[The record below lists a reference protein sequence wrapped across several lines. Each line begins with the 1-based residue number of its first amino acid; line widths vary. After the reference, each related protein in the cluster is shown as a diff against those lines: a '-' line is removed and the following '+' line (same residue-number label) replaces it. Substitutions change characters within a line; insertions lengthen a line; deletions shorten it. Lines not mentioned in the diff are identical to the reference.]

1 MTEKEIREMI
11 ADLTEEEKKELL
23 EWIRSTFHKKSD

>member
-23 EWIRSTFHKKSD
+23 EWIRLMFHKKPN